1 MRTRTLTLAVPAIA
15 ALVVY
20 LPTLP
25 GGFLS
30 DDYSQVLMFDGAS
43 VGEVVTRVTK
53 TFVSGVG
60 PPSNQYRPLTMASF
74 AVNALV
80 SGADPAAWRLTN
92 VLLHAVN
99 AALVALLAWQL
110 APASARW
117 QWPAAIAAGV
127 AFAWFAPSA
136 EAVAWVSA
144 RFDGMAL
151 LWMLVAAC
159 TFMASERWRDR
170 YGIASLVATAL
181 AFMSKESAAIGPPLI
196 VALAWAKRPGGEG
209 LLRDGARAL
218 ADAFPWLV
226 IACAYF
232 GFRAWLFGDPFR
244 FYPGTSPGLALLSG
258 HWLAVLPEFGD
269 WWPRALPET
278 GPRRAFAFAALLL
291 AIAAVSAAVQ
301 DRRERRALAAVA
313 LAGLAAFAL
322 LFSHWGS
329 SASGEGGRVLYAIAA
344 IAALA
349 VAVPLRSREPRLR
362 HAAWAAAAAL
372 LASALLLTVAAVG
385 RRAQAGAE
393 VRAVIAALRQTAD
406 SLPAGQ
412 YAFVVVPDSLGAI
425 PFARNAQGGLMSPP
439 AQPRPLS
446 PQLIVQL
453 AADLPGWPKLLE
465 RNIIGRLKHEPL
477 PSVTADPHAPAP
489 ALPHAVPDRYFC
501 WNARTHALVAL
512 PLAFAPG
519 FGDWDAVWARALDAA
534 GCRP

>member
-1 MRTRTLTLAVPAIA
+1 MRTLALALAVPAVA
-15 ALVVY
+15 ALAVY

-30 DDYSQVLMFDGAS
+30 DDYSQVLMFHGAS
-43 VGEVVTRVTK
+43 AHDVVARVAQ

-74 AVNALV
+74 AANMLA

-92 VLLHAVN
+92 LLLHAAN

-117 QWPAAIAAGV
+117 QQSASVAAGL

-159 TFMASERWRDR
+159 AFMASERWRDR
-170 YGIASLVATAL
+170 YGVASLAATAL
-181 AFMSKESAAIGPPLI
+181 AFMSKESAAIGPALI
-196 VALAWAKRPGGEG
+196 VALAWAKRPIGEG
-209 LLRDGARAL
+209 FVRSGLAAL
-218 ADAFPWLV
+218 GDALPWLLV
-226 IACAYF
+226 ACAYF
-232 GFRAWLFGDPFR
+232 AFRAWLFGSPFQ
-244 FYPGTSPGLALLSG
+244 FYPGTSPGLALLTG
-258 HWLAVLPEFGD
+258 QWLAALPGLAD
-269 WWPRALPET
+269 WLPRALPET
-278 GPRRAFAFAALLL
+278 VPRRAFAFSALLV
-291 AIAAVSAAVQ
+291 AIAAVSAALQ
-301 DRRERRALAAVA
+301 DRRERRPLAAVA
-313 LAGLAAFAL
+313 LATLAAFAL
-322 LFSHWGS
+322 LFSHWGG
-329 SASGEGGRVLYAIAA
+329 SADGEGGRVLYAP
-344 IAALA
+344 AALA
-349 VAVPLRSREPRLR
+349 ALAIAVPLRARAPRLR
-362 HAAWAAAAAL
+362 YASWAAVGLL
-372 LASALLLTVAAVG
+372 LASALWLTHGAVERRVQAGTEVRLLLAALAAV
-385 RRAQAGAE
+385 ADALPPGA
-393 VRAVIAALRQTAD
+393 
-406 SLPAGQ
+406 
-412 YAFVVVPDSLGAI
+412 YAFVIVPDRLGAI

-453 AADLPGWPKLLE
+453 ADELPGWPKLLE

-489 ALPHAVPDRYFC
+489 AIEHAVPDRYYC
-501 WNARTHALVAL
+501 WNPRTHALVAL

-519 FGDWDAVWARALDAA
+519 FRDWDAVWAGALEAA
-534 GCRP
+534 GCRT